1 MRNER
6 FTRDL
11 SKIAVLISKIHPRC
25 VLRTRLTGYLLQ
37 HKQISVSWCVPL
49 LYIREDQ
56 GIRDQQ
62 TKTGLRLR
70 PHSFE
75 SENMARI
82 VSVLCIV
89 CLVLTIVLAKP
100 VPQQNSKF
108 LTDR

>member
-62 TKTGLRLR
+62 TKTGLRLHPSSPIR
-70 PHSFE
+70 SKAKTWRELCPSFA
-75 SENMARI
+75 SSA
-82 VSVLCIV
+82 
-89 CLVLTIVLAKP
+89 
-100 VPQQNSKF
+100 
-108 LTDR
+108 